1 MKITAAKRIRGQQ
14 YLLTLDGEDD
24 REVEVDAATFERSGY
39 RIGGEISPQG
49 LAELLTVSRRN
60 RVRSRALYYLSDRDY
75 AARELETKLCRMT
88 ERQTA
93 HEVVERLTAVGLVN
107 DAAYARRQAQN
118 LAQYRLYPKRR
129 ILQELRA
136 KGIDR
141 ETAEAAVEAAEIDDF
156 QLALALIQKKYYNK
170 LSDKSSREKTAAAL
184 ARHGFGFDTVRR
196 AMSAATEEA
205 EDETSYC

>member
-14 YLLTLDGEDD
+14 YLLTLDGNDD
-24 REVEVDAATFERSGY
+24 WQAEVDAATFDRSGY
-39 RIGGEISPQG
+39 HIGGEITPQE
-49 LAELLTVSRRN
+49 LEELLALSKRN

-75 AARELETKLCRMT
+75 AAKELETKLCRMT
-88 ERQTA
+88 ERETA
-93 HEVVERLTAVGLVN
+93 HAVVERLAEVGLVN
-107 DAAYARRQAQN
+107 DTAYAGRQAQN

-141 ETAEAAVEAAEIDDF
+141 ETAEEAVEAAEIDDF

-170 LSDKSSREKTAAAL
+170 LSDKASREKTAAAL
-184 ARHGFGFDTVRR
+184 VRYGFGFDTVRR
-196 AMSAATEEA
+196 AMQAVTDGMEA
-205 EDETSYC
+205 